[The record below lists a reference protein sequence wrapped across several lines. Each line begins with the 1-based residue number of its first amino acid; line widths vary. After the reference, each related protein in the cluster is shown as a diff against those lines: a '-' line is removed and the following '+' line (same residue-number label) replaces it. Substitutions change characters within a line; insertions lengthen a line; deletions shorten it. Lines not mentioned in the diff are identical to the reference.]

1 MCVRVCVCACDGGT
15 GRVVGGGGGARGG
28 SEFPHPFDGDALAL
42 SIVSLPP
49 PHSRFLSPSL
59 PLLSLSP
66 SSPPLSPIN
75 SDAHQTWSLKS
86 STSLASK
93 PAALQ
98 TAVNALAN
106 SPHRP
111 PRAPSSSVGTSL
123 CLGKRR
129 DSGFRHP
136 EQLQSSTRPQP
147 RERSSAVGAAAP
159 STHSFVLRSFFSLY
173 SFPRLPVIVLLLLL
187 PLPLPLPLSGS
198 EARRTSHL
206 SHLGESI
213 HSKKSRLN
221 HDRSPSSNARV
232 SVSRLRPP
240 PLVAPSPPPPP
251 PRLLSLSSASLFFS
265 FSFSSSSRTAC
276 FDSLRSL
283 SIGVTALAAAREA
296 GDRCCGGFFCARV
309 RGGGRRRGQR
319 TREREEKEGEEGARR
334 ASVFSSSL
342 FFYLGRE
349 RQAVA
354 EVLRYLV
361 DTSMSCCL
369 LLILSHGLL
378 LFELEGQGESGV
390 GIGVHFCEFFE
401 QMVSPLTLFSLRV
414 LSNSLPS
421 HGLHDPVPARLPDG
435 AGRPY
440 RRRMDGRRDA
450 ARR

>member
-1 MCVRVCVCACDGGT
+1 M
-15 GRVVGGGGGARGG
+15 
-28 SEFPHPFDGDALAL
+28 S
-42 SIVSLPP
+42 SLTPLTAT
-49 PHSRFLSPSL
+49 RLPS
-59 PLLSLSP
+59 LLSLSP
-66 SSPPLSPIN
+66 PPTLASSPPLSLSLPFSFLPPLSPIN

-147 RERSSAVGAAAP
+147 RERSSAVGAASP
-159 STHSFVLRSFFSLY
+159 STHSFALRSFFSLY

-187 PLPLPLPLSGS
+187 PLPLPRPLPLSGS
-198 EARRTSHL
+198 EVRRTSHL

-334 ASVFSSSL
+334 
-342 FFYLGRE
+342 G
-349 RQAVA
+349 
-354 EVLRYLV
+354 
-361 DTSMSCCL
+361 
-369 LLILSHGLL
+369 IGLL
-378 LFELEGQGESGV
+378 LFLVLLPWPRASGR
-390 GIGVHFCEFFE
+390 
-401 QMVSPLTLFSLRV
+401 S
-414 LSNSLPS
+414 
-421 HGLHDPVPARLPDG
+421 
-435 AGRPY
+435 
-440 RRRMDGRRDA
+440 
-450 ARR
+450 